1 MVRSRREG
9 KESPFLLHAGIAQLV
24 ERQLPKLNVEG
35 SNPFARFL
43 ASLKAVNPALRAGV
57 TSLCSVTGPAG
68 APAGRCESL
77 GPLWL
82 KVALGLRI
90 PCTPGARG
98 RVENTHSLAIPGRGA
113 HPSVT
118 DHCD

>member
-1 MVRSRREG
+1 MRFFSRFGR
-9 KESPFLLHAGIAQLV
+9 GIAI
-24 ERQLPKLNVEG
+24 PKLNVEG

-43 ASLKAVNPALRAGV
+43 ASLEAVNPALRAGV

-68 APAGRCESL
+68 APAGRYESL
-77 GPLWL
+77 CPLWL

-98 RVENTHSLAIPGRGA
+98 RVENTHSLAISGRGA